1 MHENSLK
8 AYSEILNELPK
19 MRRRVLIQ
27 ISALGRS
34 TIEETALALGKYPN
48 QVSGRFSE
56 LREAGHIKQAGNKVV
71 NGRTCAIW
79 EPNGL
84 AICSADLNKLL
95 Y

>member
-8 AYSEILNELPK
+8 AYSEILEKLPK

-27 ISALGRS
+27 IRALGKA

-56 LREAGHIKQAGNKVV
+56 LRKANLIKQIGSKVV
-71 NGRTCAIW
+71 NGKTCAVW
-79 EPNGL
+79 G
-84 AICSADLNKLL
+84 AC
-95 Y
+95 

>member
-8 AYSEILNELPK
+8 AYSEILDELPK

-27 ISALGRS
+27 IRALGKA

-79 EPNGL
+79 EPNVN
-84 AICSADLNKLL
+84 NKNRSE
-95 Y
+95 

>member
-8 AYSEILNELPK
+8 TYSEILDELPK

-27 ISALGRS
+27 IRALGKA

-71 NGRTCAIW
+71 NGRTCAMW

-84 AICSADLNKLL
+84 AMISMD
-95 Y
+95 

>member
-27 ISALGRS
+27 IRALGKA
-34 TIEETALALGKYPN
+34 TIEETALALGRYPN

-56 LREAGHIKQAGNKVV
+56 LRKANLIKQIGSKVV
-71 NGRTCAIW
+71 NGKACAVW
-79 EPNGL
+79 G
-84 AICSADLNKLL
+84 AC
-95 Y
+95 